1 MSLPRAEPEILGL
14 QAKMG
19 REERMKS
26 ASELA
31 TFTFHVNFRAN
42 GEGIGRV
49 CRNLMARV
57 ALPTGPL
64 MIFVEG
70 AGI

>member
-1 MSLPRAEPEILGL
+1 
-14 QAKMG
+14 MG

-57 ALPTGPL
+57 ALPTGSL